1 MPEPHDHTSAA
12 ETADCPECC
21 CILKICCERAA
32 AKQAYI
38 DKAVK
43 DIGCTPEMA
52 GQHYE
57 WTTKHFALAPK
68 SFEKVIADIVTMQ
81 REHKDKKG

>member
-1 MPEPHDHTSAA
+1 MTHKHERAA
-12 ETADCPECC
+12 DAVDCPECC
-21 CILKICCERAA
+21 CILNICCDPAA

-52 GQHYE
+52 AMHYE

-68 SFEKVIADIVTMQ
+68 SFQQVITDIVTMS
-81 REHKDKKG
+81 REHKG